1 VFHDPRQWAIDIQ
14 VMCDILQSGGIVNGP
29 YVSLDKHTDHVELV
43 FCNPDLT
50 WRSDFEK
57 PRLGQGA
64 FITAFQAVY
73 MVCVHRL
80 AGEGMMLTL
89 TLTKALTGSTYPY
102 IQYGKPTQATLNFAQ
117 SVLTDRLE
125 ALYGHRQLPEV

>member
-1 VFHDPRQWAIDIQ
+1 
-14 VMCDILQSGGIVNGP
+14 MCDILQSGGIVNGP
-29 YVSLDKHTDHVELV
+29 YVSLDKQTDHVELV

-73 MVCVHRL
+73 KVCPPFGWRRHD
-80 AGEGMMLTL
+80 ADTHTDEGFDGIYLPIYPVR
-89 TLTKALTGSTYPY
+89 KANTS
-102 IQYGKPTQATLNFAQ
+102 
-117 SVLTDRLE
+117 
-125 ALYGHRQLPEV
+125 HPEFCAKCLD